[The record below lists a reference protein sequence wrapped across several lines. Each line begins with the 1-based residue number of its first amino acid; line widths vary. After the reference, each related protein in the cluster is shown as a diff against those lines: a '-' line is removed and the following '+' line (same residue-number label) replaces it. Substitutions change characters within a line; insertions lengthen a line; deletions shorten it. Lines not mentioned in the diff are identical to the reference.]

1 MVIAPEEPTFVKV
14 NVHSVMPGRRGSLVV
29 PVRYLRTL
37 ECTQTAEVNR
47 FFKKWA
53 NPGLF
58 FVYFRLFHIT
68 QFYKLMKA

>member
-47 FFKKWA
+47 FF
-53 NPGLF
+53 
-58 FVYFRLFHIT
+58 
-68 QFYKLMKA
+68 